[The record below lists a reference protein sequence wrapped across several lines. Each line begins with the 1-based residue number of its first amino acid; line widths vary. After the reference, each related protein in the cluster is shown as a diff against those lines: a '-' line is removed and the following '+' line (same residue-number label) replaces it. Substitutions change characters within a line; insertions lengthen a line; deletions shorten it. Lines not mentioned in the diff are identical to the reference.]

1 MERILGTRF
10 MIDGAPYV
18 NSFRVALSVLHHIAP
33 DDGEPYRSGLDA
45 LLRLSMTVVSRS
57 VLSSAMIDT

>member
-10 MIDGAPYV
+10 MIDAAPYV

-45 LLRLSMTVVSRS
+45 LLRLS
-57 VLSSAMIDT
+57 I